1 MPLFIAKIATYLTR
15 VFFACVFVFL
25 TALNSFAS
33 QNIVVKG
40 NQRIDSQI
48 IKSYVDRA
56 LSSVKSNESRYDLA
70 LKKLLESDLF
80 LDAKIYSQGG
90 ELIVE
95 VTENPIIS
103 EVKIVGNDKIEDDV
117 LLNELSLKKRGV
129 FSKFKLR
136 SDLKRIND
144 IYIKSGRYLASIE
157 PKILQKDGNRVEIIF
172 EVKEGPRAKISKII
186 FVGNEDIADSELAEV
201 VTTKESSWYKLF
213 SSADVY
219 DSDKVEFDKEK
230 LRRFYGSKG
239 YADFSTISSIAQIS
253 KNKDKF
259 FITFLVQE
267 GIQYRINDVQIDNK
281 IERFNEE
288 VLKDVITIKKSEIY
302 NSEKIERNI
311 EEMLKIMSDSSYAFA
326 DIDAVLTR
334 NQENKTIDLT
344 FAILP
349 SPRIY
354 VDSIVISGNTRTKN
368 NVILQE
374 LRIQAGDPYN
384 VTKINRSKQRI
395 SNLGFFDKV
404 EITSKRIASSDKVIL
419 QVEVKER
426 KTGELNLGIGYSTV
440 DSASINI
447 GLKERNLMG
456 TGHELGVALRKS
468 RFGSSGNISY
478 TKPYFM
484 NHPIR
489 VGSDVFIQN
498 SDKRF
503 SLVYDQESKGATVR
517 AGYLISEYLGHN
529 VSYSINDQTISN
541 VDPLASLS
549 IKSLEGSFVTSSISQ
564 NFNYDKRDNIR
575 DTREGYFISIGQE
588 YAGVG
593 GDIKY
598 IKYTG
603 SASFYQPIY
612 NRNFVFKLL
621 THGGYID
628 GLGQDIRNNFG
639 FYLGGNNFR
648 GFEFAGL
655 GPRTII
661 NGSAVNGNSV
671 GGNMY
676 YMTTAEM
683 RFPLGLPKELGVYGI
698 LFSDNGTVKSVDSIS
713 RQSAPI
719 ADTGSLRSSYG
730 LSIAWQSPLGPI
742 RFDFSRIAQKE
753 DFDRVETFR
762 FSFGSTF

>member
-1 MPLFIAKIATYLTR
+1 MLLFISKITTYCSRFFLVFTFLLLAT
-15 VFFACVFVFL
+15 A
-25 TALNSFAS
+25 NSFAG

-40 NQRIDSQI
+40 NQRIDNQI
-48 IKSYVDRA
+48 IESYIKRA
-56 LSSVKSNESRYDLA
+56 LSSAKTSESRQDLA

-90 ELIVE
+90 DLIVE

-117 LLNELSLKKRGV
+117 LLDELSLKKRGV

-144 IYIKSGRYLASIE
+144 IYIKSGRYLANIE
-157 PKILQKDGNRVEIIF
+157 PKIVQKDGNRVEIIF

-186 FVGNEDIADSELAEV
+186 FVGNDDMNDSELAEE
-201 VTTKESSWYKLF
+201 VTTKESSWYKFF

-267 GIQYRINDVQIDNK
+267 GIQYSVNDVQIDNK

-288 VLKDVITIKKSEIY
+288 ILKDSITIKKSDIY
-302 NSEKIERNI
+302 NSEKVEKNI
-311 EEMLKIMSDSSYAFA
+311 EEMLKIMSDNSYAFA
-326 DIDAVLTR
+326 DIEAVLTR
-334 NQENKTIDLT
+334 NQENKTINLS
-344 FAILP
+344 FLIRP
-349 SPRIY
+349 SSRIY
-354 VDSIVISGNTRTKN
+354 VDSIVITGNTRTKN

-384 VTKINRSKQRI
+384 ITKINRSKQRI
-395 SNLGFFDKV
+395 RNLGFFDKV
-404 EITSKRIASSDKVIL
+404 EINSKRIASSDKVIL
-419 QVEVKER
+419 QIEVKER

-456 TGHELGVALRKS
+456 SGHELGVALRKS
-468 RFGSSGNISY
+468 RYGSSGSLSY

-484 NHPIR
+484 NRPIR

-503 SLVYDQESKGATVR
+503 SLAYDQESKGATIR

-529 VSYSINDQTISN
+529 VSYSVNDQTIGN
-541 VDPLASLS
+541 VDPLAALS
-549 IKSLEGSFVTSSISQ
+549 IKSLEGSFVTSSVSQ
-564 NFNYDKRDNIR
+564 NFNYDKRDDVR
-575 DTREGYFISIGQE
+575 DTRKGYLISLGQE

-598 IKYTG
+598 LKYTG

-621 THGGYID
+621 THGGLID
-628 GLGQDIRNNFG
+628 GLGQDVRNNYG

-648 GFEFAGL
+648 GFEYAGL
-655 GPRTII
+655 GPRTIV
-661 NGSAVNGNSV
+661 NGTAVGGNSV

-676 YMTTAEM
+676 YMTTAEL
-683 RFPLGLPKELGVYGI
+683 RFPLGMPKELGIYGI
-698 LFSDNGTVKSVDSIS
+698 LFSDNGTVKSVDGIS
-713 RQSAPI
+713 RQNSEI
-719 ADTGSLRSSYG
+719 VDSGSLRSSYG

-753 DFDRVETFR
+753 DYDRIETFR
-762 FSFGSTF
+762 FSFGSRF